1 MKGQDKTKFLNRLAD
16 ALGQEEGDAVF
27 RVINREL
34 DVNSVGLPG
43 NETVMTEE
51 KISRFEEIVSGIEL
65 GAPLQ
70 YLLGKADFYGLE
82 ILVNPFVLIPRPE
95 TEELVAEV
103 LKTSH
108 QQEKRILDLGTGSGC
123 IAIALSKLGRWKSV
137 SALDLSLEALETA
150 QKNAEKYGQKIHFF
164 KANILEEI
172 ANKGE
177 VWDIL
182 VSNPPYVL
190 DSEANTMENRVL
202 EHEPHLALFVQD
214 SDPLIF
220 YRKILESVEKNLS
233 AGGEIFLEIN
243 PLQAANLLT
252 LYLEHP
258 SISNARILK
267 DMFGK
272 DRFLHAKKLS

>member
-1 MKGQDKTKFLNRLAD
+1 MKAQDRTKFLNRLAD
-16 ALGQEEGDAVF
+16 ALGQEEGYAVF
-27 RVINREL
+27 RVINKEL
-34 DVNSVGLPG
+34 DVNSVGILG
-43 NETVMTEE
+43 NEPVMSEE
-51 KISRFEEIVSGIEL
+51 KFSQFEEIVSGIEL

-70 YLLGKADFYGLE
+70 YLLGKADFCGME
-82 ILVNPFVLIPRPE
+82 ILVNPSVLIPRPE

-103 LKTSH
+103 LKTSQ

-123 IAIALSKLGRWKSV
+123 IAIALSKMGRWKSV
-137 SALDLSLEALETA
+137 SALDLSVEALATA
-150 QKNAEKYGQKIHFF
+150 QQNAEKYGQKINFYQS
-164 KANILEEI
+164 NMLEEI
-172 ANKGE
+172 SNKGE

-190 DSEANTMENRVL
+190 NSEANTMENRVL
-202 EHEPHLALFVQD
+202 KHEPHLALFVQD

-243 PLQAANLLT
+243 PLEAENLLK
-252 LYLEHP
+252 LYLQDP
-258 SISNARILK
+258 SISDARIIK

-272 DRFLHAKKLS
+272 DRFLHAVAVG

>member
-16 ALGQEEGDAVF
+16 ALGSEEGYAVF

-82 ILVNPFVLIPRPE
+82 ILVNPSVLIPRPE
-95 TEELVAEV
+95 TEELVAEI

-123 IAIALSKLGRWKSV
+123 IAIALSKLGQWKSV
-137 SALDLSLEALETA
+137 SALDLSIEALETA
-150 QKNAEKYGQKIHFF
+150 RQNAEKYGQKIHFF
-164 KANILEEI
+164 QANILEEI
-172 ANKGE
+172 SNKGE

-190 DSEANTMENRVL
+190 ASEASTMENRVL
-202 EHEPHLALFVQD
+202 KHEPHLALFVQD

-243 PLQAANLLT
+243 PLEAANLLT

-272 DRFLHAKKLS
+272 DRFLYAVAAG

>member
-1 MKGQDKTKFLNRLAD
+1 MNRLAD
-16 ALGQEEGDAVF
+16 ALGQEEGYAVF

-34 DVNSVGLPG
+34 DVNFVGFPG

-82 ILVNPFVLIPRPE
+82 ILVNPSVLIPRPE
-95 TEELVAEV
+95 TEELVAEI

-123 IAIALSKLGRWKSV
+123 IAIALSKLGQWKSV
-137 SALDLSLEALETA
+137 SALDLSIEALETA
-150 QKNAEKYGQKIHFF
+150 RQNATKYGQKIHFF
-164 KANILEEI
+164 QANILEEI
-172 ANKGE
+172 SNKGE

-190 DSEANTMENRVL
+190 ASEASIMENRVL
-202 EHEPHLALFVQD
+202 KHEPHLALFVQD

-243 PLQAANLLT
+243 PLEAANLLT
-252 LYLEHP
+252 LYLQHP
-258 SISNARILK
+258 SISNAQILK

-272 DRFLHAKKLS
+272 DRFLHAKKLA